1 MGANVLRC
9 GKFQFGHDVLADPAA
24 RSDLARKVHDRYAA
38 FRERTAPWS
47 RVSIKAVLEAR
58 EG

>member
-1 MGANVLRC
+1 MWSTAARKVAA
-9 GKFQFGHDVLADPAA
+9 DVLGEVAA
-24 RSDLARKVHDRYAA
+24 RSELARKVHDSYAA
-38 FRERTAPWS
+38 FRERTGPWS